1 MSKRI
6 SVVFLSL
13 SLLLVFSCVSKN
25 KDVTRSNQTQ
35 AQLEQ
40 DKRGLQAYISRL
52 QNEND
57 RLLDTIEGLKN
68 ELKQEKLVVQQKVR
82 EVSELQKARREYA
95 EMTADSIFII
105 FFKKNSN
112 DLSEKAVEKID
123 QIFEILIKNPN
134 TGIVLNGYSDSIGS
148 VAYNKMISEI
158 RANAVKSYLVGKG
171 IEHKRILA
179 FGHGPQKAIATN
191 KTEKGRQLNRRV
203 EIQLSNP

>member
-68 ELKQEKLVVQQKVR
+68 ELKQEKLAVQQKVR
-82 EVSELQKARREYA
+82 EVSELKKARREFA

-105 FFKKNSN
+105 FFKENSN
-112 DLSEKAVEKID
+112 DLSEKAVEKLD
-123 QIFEILIKNPN
+123 QVFEVLIKNPN
-134 TGIVLNGYSDSIGS
+134 TEIILNGYSDSIGS
-148 VAYNKMISEI
+148 ASYNKMISEI

-171 IEHKRILA
+171 IENNRILA

-191 KTEKGRQLNRRV
+191 KTEKGKQLNRRV